1 MMRTLVNV
9 TSDAVVAAAIAD
21 NENEI
26 NYDLLNN
33 PKEYN
38 EVID

>member
-1 MMRTLVNV
+1 MFRTILNI

-33 PKEYN
+33 PDGFKE
-38 EVID
+38 II